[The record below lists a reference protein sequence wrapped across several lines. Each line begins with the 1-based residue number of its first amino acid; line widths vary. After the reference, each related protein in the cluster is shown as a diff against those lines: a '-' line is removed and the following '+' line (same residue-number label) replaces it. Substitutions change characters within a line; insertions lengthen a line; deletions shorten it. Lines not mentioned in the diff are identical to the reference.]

1 MTHILN
7 RLFCELIP
15 QFCVLT
21 LSFGGGVNRQQE
33 LYYTYKEG
41 QVDGQNEWGKK

>member
-7 RLFCELIP
+7 WLFCELIL

-21 LSFGGGVNRQQE
+21 LSFEGVNRQQE

-41 QVDGQNEWGKK
+41 QVDGQNKWERK